1 MAVASPFSPSPPAA
15 IVSNA
20 LQDWWDGTSKIGT
33 WWTLAWYD
41 ILLRYRRSMLG
52 PLWLT
57 ISMGAL
63 LLGMGPLYAMLFN
76 TDIKSFFPHLALGV
90 IFWTFISGTINDS
103 CTVFTAVSG
112 YLKHSEG
119 PISLFAWRSLA
130 KQVIQFAHQILLF
143 VPIAWWFDVPLRP
156 ATLLVVP
163 GFALLILN
171 LHAIEISLG
180 IVGARFR
187 DVGQIVTS
195 ITTFLMF
202 LTPVIWLPDSLPQRA
217 KFILNNPFAQMLA
230 LVREPL
236 LGKVCPLSV
245 WTGMLAWTAVNVLIA
260 AWIFSW
266 KRRQV
271 VYWV

>member
-1 MAVASPFSPSPPAA
+1 MAVASPGSPSTPATNLYA
-15 IVSNA
+15 A
-20 LQDWWDGTSKIGT
+20 LLEWWSGTSRIGT

-41 ILLRYRRSMLG
+41 IALRYRRSMLG

-76 TDIKSFFPHLALGV
+76 TDIKSFFPHLALGI
-90 IFWTFISGTINDS
+90 IFWTFISGAINDG
-103 CTVFTAVSG
+103 CLVFTSVANF
-112 YLKHSEG
+112 LKHSETAL
-119 PISLFAWRSLA
+119 SLFAWRNLA
-130 KQVIQFAHQILLF
+130 KHTIQMAHQLLLY
-143 VPIAWWFDVPLRP
+143 VPIVWWFDVPLKP
-156 ATLLVVP
+156 TAILFIP
-163 GFALLILN
+163 GFALLLLN
-171 LHAIEISLG
+171 LHALAMSLG

-187 DVGQIVTS
+187 DIGQIVSS

-202 LTPVIWLPDSLPQRA
+202 LTPVIWIPDSLPQRA
-217 KFILNNPFAQMLA
+217 KFVLFNPFAQMLA
-230 LVREPL
+230 LVRDPL

-245 WTGMLAWTAVNVLIA
+245 WTSMLAWTAVNLLIA
-260 AWIFSW
+260 AAIFAA